1 MSNPHPLHGVSP
13 TIRMLE
19 TWKQR
24 CGRSIAM
31 CEVMV
36 KTLLQISRTDLAE
49 KVIVLGKSSRAL
61 DVACYSGSVL
71 EWLGRII
78 NSVITELPN
87 TLTTPSIYVNLIG
100 RNIRYAH

>member
-1 MSNPHPLHGVSP
+1 MGH
-13 TIRMLE
+13 
-19 TWKQR
+19 
-24 CGRSIAM
+24 C
-31 CEVMV
+31 
-36 KTLLQISRTDLAE
+36 
-49 KVIVLGKSSRAL
+49 LGGLSL
-61 DVACYSGSVL
+61 VVVVACYSGSVL